1 MGFFSP
7 IFCSELFDLPDEVAS
22 VMKPGRRDMDI
33 FAEVTG
39 KPKGGVTKISNRS
52 QVSKHNNIKNTT
64 KSI

>member
-1 MGFFSP
+1 
-7 IFCSELFDLPDEVAS
+7 
-22 VMKPGRRDMDI
+22 MDI